1 MQTGSLS
8 TEETLLVLFFLFI
21 YLVWYW
27 RVEGDKCSSSLQLL
41 LRQFTVPEEE
51 KDSTMQK
58 IATEHLPVARHLIT
72 AVLGTFLVI
81 TVAVDSTGGIQRP
94 NRLHLYLDY
103 LFYASCFA
111 CTFSASRSYI
121 SAQALYN
128 LSLVSACFGMV
139 HTALSES
146 FSILF
151 AFPIKVM
158 QTLSTAAMLPDS
170 SFALVG
176 CISGSLD
183 LLRLYQF
190 DLQRGLLSCLVMT
203 QLGSSLVMLVT
214 MALLREHLM
223 REPDLK
229 IQEVN
234 QFFHEHSA
242 ARRMLS
248 VLCDAQVYLDQDLT
262 IISHC
267 RGLAQ
272 LFMSTSSSKVLEG
285 RVFQDF
291 LAVRDQRRFQSFV
304 ENAVKVF
311 LAEEGGGDEH
321 FAPSLMSGW
330 KHRASTPTSL
340 QVHVLDSHGLLVAVE
355 LFHICVP
362 GPNGQRGHFIGISEA
377 ENAMSSQASQSDS
390 GSGHSRSTHIA
401 GNANMI
407 CSQNALQEIFAFK
420 PLAAQSES
428 SRGLDPTV
436 EEGSDA
442 MSVASG
448 SSESSVTSAS
458 GLVGK
463 MRACPEIEYG
473 EIVVDAFCDRLAI
486 REAFFRFSKPKSLDD
501 PPAPSLLEWVWPS
514 TRDKFHASI
523 SHGVN
528 LLFAPPSVDVG
539 RLQRKFD
546 PIMFQLPFRMKN
558 PCALVAHNVELVFAE
573 KYKDKNEGGKS
584 PSHASGEDVNVAEDD
599 MLVKLQLSGFMV
611 KKMTPSKPRMIKD
624 LEERAKA
631 RADMV
636 KSNSFVPGSDTPRRE
651 RQAREN
657 EMYPTHRP
665 NSISMKGSKPPSL
678 SDRSDTLEPI
688 QEVRNPRRRGK

>member
-1 MQTGSLS
+1 MEVPSTAMTGSLS

-27 RVEGDKCSSSLQLL
+27 RVEGEKCSSSLQLL

-51 KDSTMQK
+51 KDSTVQK
-58 IATEHLPVARHLIT
+58 IETDHLPVARHLMT

-81 TVAVDSTGGIQRP
+81 TVAVDSACGIQRS

-103 LFYASCFA
+103 LFYASCFV

-121 SAQALYN
+121 SAEFLYN

-139 HTALSES
+139 HTALSDS
-146 FSILF
+146 SSILF

-176 CISGSLD
+176 CISASLD

-214 MALLREHLM
+214 MGLLREYLT

-291 LAVRDQRRFQSFV
+291 LAVRDQRRFQAFV

-311 LAEEGGGDEH
+311 LAEEGGAGDEH

-340 QVHVLDSHGLLVAVE
+340 QVHVVDSHGLLVAVE

-401 GNANMI
+401 GNANML
-407 CSQNALQEIFAFK
+407 CSQNALQDIFAFK
-420 PLAAQSES
+420 PLTTQSES
-428 SRGLDPTV
+428 SRGLDPT
-436 EEGSDA
+436 GSDA

-486 REAFFRFSKPKSLDD
+486 REAFFRFSKPKSCFDR
-501 PPAPSLLEWVWPS
+501 E
-514 TRDKFHASI
+514 I
-523 SHGVN
+523 
-528 LLFAPPSVDVG
+528 
-539 RLQRKFD
+539 QRGLK
-546 PIMFQLPFRMKN
+546 QK
-558 PCALVAHNVELVFAE
+558 
-573 KYKDKNEGGKS
+573 
-584 PSHASGEDVNVAEDD
+584 
-599 MLVKLQLSGFMV
+599 
-611 KKMTPSKPRMIKD
+611 
-624 LEERAKA
+624 
-631 RADMV
+631 
-636 KSNSFVPGSDTPRRE
+636 
-651 RQAREN
+651 
-657 EMYPTHRP
+657 
-665 NSISMKGSKPPSL
+665 
-678 SDRSDTLEPI
+678 
-688 QEVRNPRRRGK
+688 